1 MKKEIVS
8 EKIRW
13 RLRISEEIGYSI
25 VVILCIASMIINVLT
40 IANKIPLGVHVAFP
54 IIALILSLVIL
65 ILVLCILLNNKYVFG
80 TEHFIQIAGIVTY
93 KVEYKDITVICEQVD
108 KKKLYIKYMQKNG
121 IENCVRLFIDEK
133 QFKNAT
139 TLFIKHCNELEVQ
152 EIHSLDKN
160 EF

>member
-1 MKKEIVS
+1 MKKEMVS

-40 IANKIPLGVHVAFP
+40 ITNKIPLGVHVAFP

-65 ILVLCILLNNKYVFG
+65 ILVLCILLNNKYVFE
-80 TEHFIQIAGIVTY
+80 TEHFVQIAGIVTY
-93 KVEYKDITVICEQVD
+93 KVQYKDIIAICEQVD
-108 KKKLYIKYMQKNG
+108 KKELYIKYMQKNG
-121 IENCVRLFIDEK
+121 IENCIRLFIDEK

>member
-1 MKKEIVS
+1 MKKEMVS

-40 IANKIPLGVHVAFP
+40 ITNKIPLGVHVSFP

-65 ILVLCILLNNKYVFG
+65 ILVLCILLNNKYIFG
-80 TEHFIQIAGIVTY
+80 AEHFIQIAGIVTY
-93 KVEYKDITVICEQVD
+93 KVQYKDIIAICEQVD
-108 KKKLYIKYMQKNG
+108 KKELYIKYMQKNG
-121 IENCVRLFIDEK
+121 IENCIRLFIDEK

>member
-1 MKKEIVS
+1 MKKEMVS

-40 IANKIPLGVHVAFP
+40 ITNKIPLGVHVAFP
-54 IIALILSLVIL
+54 IIALILSLVIF

-93 KVEYKDITVICEQVD
+93 KVEYKDITAICEQVD
-108 KKKLYIKYMQKNG
+108 KKELYIKYMQKNG

>member
-1 MKKEIVS
+1 MKKETIN

-25 VVILCIASMIINVLT
+25 VVFLCVASMIINILT
-40 IANKIPLGVHVAFP
+40 MANKIPLGVHIAFP
-54 IIALILSLVIL
+54 IIAFILSLVIL
-65 ILVLCILLNNKYVFG
+65 ILVLCILLNNKYIFG
-80 TEHFIQIAGIVTY
+80 SEHFIQIAGIVTY
-93 KVEYKDITVICEQVD
+93 KVEYKDIIAICEQVD
-108 KKKLYIKYMQKNG
+108 KKELYIKYMQKNG
-121 IENCVRLFIDEK
+121 IENSVRLFIDAK

-152 EIHSLDKN
+152 EVHSLDKN

>member
-1 MKKEIVS
+1 MKKEMVS

-80 TEHFIQIAGIVTY
+80 AEYFVQIAGIVTY
-93 KVEYKDITVICEQVD
+93 KVQYKDIIAICEQVD
-108 KKKLYIKYMQKNG
+108 KKELYIKYMQKNG

>member
-1 MKKEIVS
+1 MKKEMVS

-40 IANKIPLGVHVAFP
+40 ITNKIPLGVHVAFS

-80 TEHFIQIAGIVTY
+80 AEYFVQIAGIVTY
-93 KVEYKDITVICEQVD
+93 KVQYKDIIAICEQVD
-108 KKKLYIKYMQKNG
+108 KKELYIKYMQKNG
-121 IENCVRLFIDEK
+121 IENCIRLFIDEK

>member
-1 MKKEIVS
+1 MKKKMVS

-80 TEHFIQIAGIVTY
+80 KEHFIQIAGIVTY
-93 KVEYKDITVICEQVD
+93 K
-108 KKKLYIKYMQKNG
+108 L
-121 IENCVRLFIDEK
+121 
-133 QFKNAT
+133 
-139 TLFIKHCNELEVQ
+139 
-152 EIHSLDKN
+152 
-160 EF
+160 

>member
-1 MKKEIVS
+1 MKKEMVS

-40 IANKIPLGVHVAFP
+40 ITNKIPLGVHVAFP

-80 TEHFIQIAGIVTY
+80 KEHFIQIAGIVTY
-93 KVEYKDITVICEQVD
+93 KVQYKDIIAICEQVD
-108 KKKLYIKYMQKNG
+108 KKELYIKYMQKNG
-121 IENCVRLFIDEK
+121 IENCIRLFIDEK

>member
-1 MKKEIVS
+1 MKKEMVS

-93 KVEYKDITVICEQVD
+93 KVEYKDITAICEQVD
-108 KKKLYIKYMQKNG
+108 KKELYIKYMQKNG

-152 EIHSLDKN
+152 EIQRLDKN

>member
-1 MKKEIVS
+1 MKKKMVS

-40 IANKIPLGVHVAFP
+40 ITNKIPLGVHVAFP

-80 TEHFIQIAGIVTY
+80 AEYFVQIAGIVTY
-93 KVEYKDITVICEQVD
+93 KVQYKDIIAICEQVD
-108 KKKLYIKYMQKNG
+108 KKELYIKYMQKNG
-121 IENCVRLFIDEK
+121 IENCIRLFIDEK

>member
-1 MKKEIVS
+1 MKKEMVS

-80 TEHFIQIAGIVTY
+80 KEYFIQIAGIVTY
-93 KVEYKDITVICEQVD
+93 KVEYKDITAICEQVD
-108 KKKLYIKYMQKNG
+108 KKELYIKYMQKNG
-121 IENCVRLFIDEK
+121 IENCIRLFIDEK